1 MNQVNQRSRV
11 NLHKSLTGNIQSY
24 AELAP
29 NAIAVVHHDHAISY
43 KKLWNDV
50 LLYVHH
56 LSGRGVSCRDTVAI
70 TIEDEYLNLLICS
83 ALIYLGSAQATL
95 PSFEPPEKNIDLAK
109 RLNISLQLV
118 DKYSYKLPGFNAQLI
133 PEIGELDFLGQHL
146 TNLKDRG
153 FDSSIIF
160 IGSGTTGKS
169 KLIPYAQIAFLQ
181 SAELMPQS
189 LSAMYCSASI
199 EHSLGKRI
207 ALRVMALGKSIV
219 FNNTAKNYS
228 PEDLCR
234 KYKISH
240 LFLSEFTAKN
250 LVQRYENYESVK
262 LPVMPNVEVLL
273 TSSVIGED
281 TYLLVQK
288 RVSPKVDIFY
298 GSTETGGI
306 TQTIGVNPFIGSR
319 YSVGFPL
326 PGVSVE
332 IVNNED
338 VLVSRNTIGNI
349 RIQSAAGV
357 TEYLHDPKMTERH
370 FRKGWFYPGDLGLML
385 DDGQLIHYGRSDDM
399 LILNGI
405 NIYPREIEEVA
416 MKFEGIGDVAAFAI
430 PSSLHGSIPALAV
443 VADGVVNLKELYTY
457 CFTLLGNR
465 APRKV
470 IQIQSIPRSSEGKV
484 LRKNILQAMK
494 KTNT

>member
-1 MNQVNQRSRV
+1 MNSVSNQSRV
-11 NLHKSLTGNIQSY
+11 DFGKSLAGNIERY
-24 AELAP
+24 AELTP
-29 NAIAVVHHDHAISY
+29 NAIAVIHRDQAIPY
-43 KKLWNDV
+43 QKLWNDIQ
-50 LLYVHH
+50 LYIHH
-56 LSGRGVSCRDTVAI
+56 LQDLGIGGSDIVAI

-83 ALIYLGSAQATL
+83 ALIYLGCAQATL

-118 DKYSYKLPGFNAQLI
+118 DKEAFKLPGFDVELI
-133 PEIGELDFLGQHL
+133 SEIGALDFQGQ
-146 TNLKDRG
+146 NLSSSNDRG

-169 KLIPYAQIAFLQ
+169 KLIPYEQRAFLQ
-181 SAELMPQS
+181 SAELMPQG
-189 LSAMYCSASI
+189 LSALYCSASI

-207 ALRVMALGKSIV
+207 VLRIMALGKSIV

-228 PEDLCR
+228 PEDLYR
-234 KYKISH
+234 KYQISH
-240 LFLSEFTAKN
+240 LFLSEFSAKN
-250 LVQRYENYESVK
+250 LVQRYEHYESAK
-262 LPVMPNVEVLL
+262 LPVMPNVEILL
-273 TSSVIGED
+273 TSSVIGEE
-281 TYLLVQK
+281 TYLKVRE

-306 TQTIGVNPFIGSR
+306 TQTKGANPFIGSR

-326 PGVSVE
+326 SGVSVE
-332 IVNNED
+332 IVNDED

-349 RIQSAAGV
+349 RIQSPAAVSG
-357 TEYLHDPKMTERH
+357 YLHDPQTTERH

-416 MKFEGIGDVAAFAI
+416 MKLDGISDVAAFSI
-430 PSSLHGSIPALAV
+430 PSGLHGAIPALAV
-443 VADGVVNLKELYTY
+443 VADEAVNLKDLYSR
-457 CFTLLGNR
+457 CFSLLGNR

-470 IQIQSIPRSSEGKV
+470 IQIESIPRNSEGKV
-484 LRKNILQAMK
+484 LRKNILEAMK
-494 KTNT
+494 NNNK